1 MLLVAAIFVVWLVAA
16 LAAVVLCLA
25 ARRGDQEM
33 TAVRPVVLQAA
44 EGPAS
49 RRTAS

>member
-1 MLLVAAIFVVWLVAA
+1 MLLVAVILVVWLVAA
-16 LAAVVLCLA
+16 VAAVVLCLA

-33 TAVRPVVLQAA
+33 TAVRPVVLQPA